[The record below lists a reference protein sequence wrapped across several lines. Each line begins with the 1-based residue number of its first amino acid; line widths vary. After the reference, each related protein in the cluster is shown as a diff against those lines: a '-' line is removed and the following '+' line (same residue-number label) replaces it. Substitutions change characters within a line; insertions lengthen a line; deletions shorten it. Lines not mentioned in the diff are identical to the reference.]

1 MGHDGAHGFVG
12 AVEELDHDG
21 DGVGGM
27 GDGEA
32 EVGVFLGGA
41 DGEFVGEGFVEVSVD
56 VVDGEG
62 VDGESVF
69 LPGPSVKV
77 HCHSHIR
84 VGDVG
89 LHGL

>member
-1 MGHDGAHGFVG
+1 MEGADVKELQTDLITLGFDCG
-12 AVEELDHDG
+12 KW
-21 DGVGGM
+21 
-27 GDGEA
+27 
-32 EVGVFLGGA
+32 GA

-77 HCHSHIR
+77 HSHSHIR